1 MIHKYWARKPANIVA
16 EYIKKYSN
24 EGDTVFDPFFGS
36 GVVLFESALL
46 NRNVIGTDL
55 NPFCSFL
62 VRTMFSQWSE
72 VEITKAVDQ
81 IKRNIS
87 QLLEE
92 MYSIRCPKCS
102 GLAAITHVIYSEKEG
117 DNEENKSPKH
127 EQKISATNNHG
138 TITDIY
144 LNCFDCGN
152 QKIKTATII
161 NKETQRVNQ
170 IESKYQSYVQ
180 KYGSK
185 FPDFEFKYNDGERFI
200 QLRHDL
206 INSPDFSL
214 LFTKRALLVLG
225 AIYKEICEI
234 SCESH
239 VRDHLKLIFSASI
252 AQASKMVW
260 VIKNRKNRKVKNKE
274 TGSWTH
280 HFFWNP
286 SEYFE
291 VNAWECMKN
300 RVQKLISGKK
310 DFVSRVINAKFPK
323 EYKDFNRFS
332 LDLHIFFNYDSF
344 KKMPSQNSRYVGI
357 LNESATN
364 NTIPSDSIDF
374 IFTDPPYADSI
385 QYMELSSI
393 WNVWLEL
400 ETIDSYMEKAQKHEI
415 TMNKRQG
422 KGLEEYSDM
431 MTAAFSECY
440 RVLKDGKYMVV
451 TFHNTELKIRNALI
465 LSATNAGF
473 SLEQITYQMPPRV
486 SVKSMLH
493 HSGSPVGDLFI
504 RFKKD
509 NSKLNRIKQTEK
521 QKQAKISD
529 KEMTRIIE
537 GLIVKILQERAEPTY
552 WIWISTFLDQE
563 IFKLELYP
571 INNLDDIIDSI
582 IKNQRFLIDK
592 ENKWWFSDPGSEKI
606 TNEPLSVRCEKEI
619 VRLVKSNI
627 RKQNGKQK
635 TEKQFIYNELY
646 KIFGGNLT
654 PDKLTVS
661 KLIEKHIKLS
671 KGC

>member
-1 MIHKYWARKPANIVA
+1 MN
-16 EYIKKYSN
+16 
-24 EGDTVFDPFFGS
+24 
-36 GVVLFESALL
+36 
-46 NRNVIGTDL
+46 
-55 NPFCSFL
+55 SFS
-62 VRTMFSQWSE
+62 R
-72 VEITKAVDQ
+72 
-81 IKRNIS
+81 
-87 QLLEE
+87 
-92 MYSIRCPKCS
+92 IR
-102 GLAAITHVIYSEKEG
+102 
-117 DNEENKSPKH
+117 
-127 EQKISATNNHG
+127 
-138 TITDIY
+138 
-144 LNCFDCGN
+144 
-152 QKIKTATII
+152 
-161 NKETQRVNQ
+161 R
-170 IESKYQSYVQ
+170 
-180 KYGSK
+180 
-185 FPDFEFKYNDGERFI
+185 
-200 QLRHDL
+200 
-206 INSPDFSL
+206 
-214 LFTKRALLVLG
+214 
-225 AIYKEICEI
+225 
-234 SCESH
+234 
-239 VRDHLKLIFSASI
+239 
-252 AQASKMVW
+252 
-260 VIKNRKNRKVKNKE
+260 
-274 TGSWTH
+274 
-280 HFFWNP
+280 
-286 SEYFE
+286 
-291 VNAWECMKN
+291 
-300 RVQKLISGKK
+300 
-310 DFVSRVINAKFPK
+310 
-323 EYKDFNRFS
+323 
-332 LDLHIFFNYDSF
+332 
-344 KKMPSQNSRYVGI
+344 
-357 LNESATN
+357 
-364 NTIPSDSIDF
+364 
-374 IFTDPPYADSI
+374 YADSI
-385 QYMELSSI
+385 NI
-393 WNVWLEL
+393 WNIKHLECLAEL
-400 ETIDSYMEKAQKHEI
+400 ETIDSYMEKAQKYEI

-592 ENKWWFSDPGSEKI
+592 ENNWWFSDLGSEKI